1 MFPKLSISRTTCHTA
16 KPRPQRLATTDIL
29 RATDGDT
36 GYSTSTQSRDTAYH
50 TSVTQ
55 LVQPSGEKC

>member
-1 MFPKLSISRTTCHTA
+1 MTTCHTA
-16 KPRPQRLATTDIL
+16 KPRPQRLATTDML

-36 GYSTSTQSRDTAYH
+36 GYSTSSQSRDTAYH

-55 LVQPSGEKC
+55 MVQPSGEKY